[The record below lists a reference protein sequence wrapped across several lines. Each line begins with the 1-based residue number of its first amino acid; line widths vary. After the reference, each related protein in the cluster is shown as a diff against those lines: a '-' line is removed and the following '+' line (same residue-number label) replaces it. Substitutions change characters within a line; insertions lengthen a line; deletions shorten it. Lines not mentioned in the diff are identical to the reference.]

1 MNDPKITIDILKSK
15 NLFISL
21 EGEYFLGETQRCLSG
36 DWNLYLKDDRIYL
49 EDDKEI
55 IIVDKQTEL
64 SPRMWGDSFFVV
76 KEKGVA
82 VEEKYYYRGAVNIDI
97 ENDNI
102 EVQNIVD
109 VDFFISSILDRRFA
123 ANDQF
128 EFLKAMVIVYR
139 SYMVKYINE
148 LNTTSFIKEKTSQE
162 LLLYLNNFISPKPE
176 QLEFK
181 YKGISIE
188 GNEILR
194 KAVEDTKGDVLFYN
208 SQIVALPYTFCC
220 GGIPESIYYHGNK
233 GFNEH
238 LNTLKDTET
247 RDNVG
252 SLNKEEV
259 QSWIYHPEDFYCKT
273 QDPEVIDKMISDDIG
288 DRNKLFRWRVEVEL
302 SKLADILKNKFN
314 YNIVELKDFIIEE
327 RNDRGTVQK
336 VNLINDQEEIEISEQ
351 NLMLFA
357 AYLKLPSLAFISK
370 LITNE
375 NKVVFVGAG
384 KGHRAG
390 LCMVGA
396 MAMSKAGKNMNDII
410 NHYYSD
416 VYIAKQY

>member
-1 MNDPKITIDILKSK
+1 MNDPKLTIDILKSK

-82 VEEKYYYRGAVNIDI
+82 VEEKYYYRGAVYIDI
-97 ENDNI
+97 ENDTI

-123 ANDQF
+123 TNDQF

-220 GGIPESIYYHGNK
+220 GGIPESIYYRGNQ

-238 LNTLKDTET
+238 LNNLKDAER

-252 SLNKEEV
+252 SLTNEEV

-273 QDPEVIDKMISDDIG
+273 QDLEVIDKMISEDIG
-288 DRNKLFRWRVEVEL
+288 DRNRLFRWRVEVEL
-302 SKLADILKNKFN
+302 SEITEILKNKFN
-314 YNIVELKDFIIEE
+314 YGIDGLKDFIIEE

-336 VNLINDQEEIEISEQ
+336 VNLINDQEEIVISEQ